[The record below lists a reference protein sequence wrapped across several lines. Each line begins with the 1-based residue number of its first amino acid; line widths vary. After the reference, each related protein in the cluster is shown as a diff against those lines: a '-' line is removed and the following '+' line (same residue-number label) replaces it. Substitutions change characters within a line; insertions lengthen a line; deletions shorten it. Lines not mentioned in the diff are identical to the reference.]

1 VSRGQRLLLV
11 EVIVPCALVVIWYV
25 TSLNSTSFYFP
36 PLKTILGNFWSFWL
50 GKGFMAQVVP
60 SIGRMIIG
68 YGLAIV
74 GGVIVG
80 VCVGLSTWAHNLAN
94 PLVEF
99 LRSIPSILLIPFGI
113 VVLGVGTSMKVF
125 IIALG
130 CAFPIILNTADGI
143 RSVEP
148 TLIDVA
154 RTFKLSG
161 WTRLFRVVLPS
172 ASPQIFAGLRAS
184 LPLALILMV
193 VSEMLASTN
202 GIGYSILQ
210 AQTRFVISEMW
221 SGIIVL
227 GILGYLV
234 NLILTVAEGRVLA
247 WHRGYRASLLG
258 KGPTAPRVRR
268 NTKARTGRPTIRVE
282 KERRG

>member
-1 VSRGQRLLLV
+1 VSKRQRLLLV
-11 EVIVPCALVVIWYV
+11 EVLVPCALVVIWYV
-25 TSLNSTSFYFP
+25 ISLNSTSFYFP

-50 GKGFMAQVVP
+50 GKGFIAQVVP
-60 SIGRMIIG
+60 SIERMAIG

-74 GGVIVG
+74 AGVIVG
-80 VCVGLSTWAHNLAN
+80 VGMGLSTWAHDLAN

-130 CAFPIILNTADGI
+130 CAFPIILNTADGV

-154 RTFKLSG
+154 RTFKLGG
-161 WTRLFRVVLPS
+161 WTRLVRVVLTS
-172 ASPQIFAGLRAS
+172 AGPQIFAGLRAS

-221 SGIIVL
+221 GGIIVL

-258 KGPTAPRVRR
+258 KAPTAPRARR
-268 NTKARTGRPTIRVE
+268 NMKARTGRPTVRQE
-282 KERRG
+282 ERRG

>member
-210 AQTRFVISEMW
+210 AETRFVTSEIW
-221 SGIIVL
+221 GGIIVL
-227 GILGYLV
+227 GVLGYLV
-234 NLILTVAEGRVLA
+234 NLVLSVAEGRALA

-258 KGPTAPRVRR
+258 KGPSEARVRP
-268 NTKARTGRPTIRVE
+268 NMKARTSPPLVRVE
-282 KERRG
+282 EDLRG